1 MAVMQVCLDNY
12 KIQHNSSNQTIKV
25 KMRQLRL
32 RINLLQMALSVQE
45 SILNAK
51 ITIAGFAIMGQ
62 AANISIAKSQSL
74 W

>member
-51 ITIAGFAIMGQ
+51 ITIAGFAIMDQ